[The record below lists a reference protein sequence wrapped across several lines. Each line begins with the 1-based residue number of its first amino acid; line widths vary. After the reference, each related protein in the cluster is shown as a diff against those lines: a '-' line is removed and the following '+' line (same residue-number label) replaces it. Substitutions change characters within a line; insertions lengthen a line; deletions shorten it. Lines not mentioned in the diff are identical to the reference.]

1 MSKIL
6 TTESVLLN
14 YAAWYAMR
22 YFPSLAKLRESLMK
36 KSANNTILVNT
47 VMAEMGQYINEE
59 RTVDGLVRMYTEQ
72 SKTCPYIEQKLRAKK
87 FQIDIIETTLE
98 AYGDTFTSW
107 NNYENTI
114 TRKIQ
119 DFLTKNRS
127 RRYISGALTGKYPN
141 FKQEISSLIET
152 LCPDETGSIRSEFEK
167 LSRKHDRNNPK
178 ERQKIVQKLLL
189 KGFPYD
195 DIRKILEKNR

>member
-6 TTESVLLN
+6 TTESSLLN

-22 YFPSLAKLRESLMK
+22 YFPSLAKLREALMK
-36 KSANNTILVNT
+36 KSANAEPLVSI
-47 VMAEMGQYINEE
+47 VMAEMGQYICEE

-72 SKTCPYIEQKLRAKK
+72 SKTRPYIEQKLKAKK
-87 FQIDIIETTLE
+87 FQIDIIEITLE
-98 AYGDTFTSW
+98 AYGDTFISW

-119 DFLTKNRS
+119 DLLTRNRS

-141 FKQEISSLIET
+141 FKQEIYSLIET
-152 LCPDETGSIRSEFEK
+152 LCPDETEAIRSEFEK
-167 LSRKHDRNNPK
+167 LCKKHDTGSPK
-178 ERQKIVQKLLL
+178 ERQKIIAKLLA

-195 DIRKILEKNR
+195 KVRNVVF

>member
-1 MSKIL
+1 MPKIL
-6 TTESVLLN
+6 TTESSLLN

-22 YFPSLAKLRESLMK
+22 YFPSLAKLREALMK
-36 KSANNTILVNT
+36 KSANAEPLVNII
-47 VMAEMGQYINEE
+47 MAEMGQYICEE

-72 SKTCPYIEQKLRAKK
+72 SKTRPYIEQKLKAKK

-119 DFLTKNRS
+119 DFLIKNRS

-141 FKQEISSLIET
+141 FKQEIYSLIET
-152 LCPDETGSIRSEFEK
+152 LCPDESGSIQCEFEK
-167 LSRKHDRNNPK
+167 LSRKHDANNPK
-178 ERQKIVQKLLL
+178 ERQKIIQKLLL

-195 DIRKILEKNR
+195 GIKKSLRKE